1 MKISYKVSYK
11 KEAVKFLKKYRI
23 ETVKFYKAF
32 ETMAN
37 DLENFDGYDIKRIV
51 GRDNEYRLRLGKC
64 RALFR
69 VIDNELLILVI
80 DIDSRGLIY
89 K

>member
-23 ETVKFYKAF
+23 EAIKFYKAF

-51 GRDNEYRLRLGKC
+51 GRDNEYRLRLRKIQS
-64 RALFR
+64 F
-69 VIDNELLILVI
+69 I
-80 DIDSRGLIY
+80 
-89 K
+89 